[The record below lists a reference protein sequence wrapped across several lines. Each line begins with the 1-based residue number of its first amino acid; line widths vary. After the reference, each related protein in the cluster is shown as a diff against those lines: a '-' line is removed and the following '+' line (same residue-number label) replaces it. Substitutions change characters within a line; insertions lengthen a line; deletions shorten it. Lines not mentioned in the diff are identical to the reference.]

1 MLNLVSIHATINM
14 NDPNSLSNYFDY
26 SRVLFSQPS
35 NKILTLQTFIW
46 KAIRSAPFSETAFD
60 TINQGFYEDITMKV
74 MIPLHR
80 RMTSAI
86 DLILHE

>member
-1 MLNLVSIHATINM
+1 MVSIHATINM

-26 SRVLFSQPS
+26 SRVLSTLPS
-35 NKILTLQTFIW
+35 SKILAFQTFIW
-46 KAIRSAPFSETAFD
+46 RSVRSAPFSETAFD